1 MDCDLPIIS
10 KSKGNN
16 LLECVICGV
25 VGGEDNFNPNAE
37 VLLDVPSVRTVDE
50 MEIPG
55 ILQVGTFVSTI
66 TLGTDRNGCES
77 HYHEQQLDRTSK

>member
-1 MDCDLPIIS
+1 MVWS
-10 KSKGNN
+10 
-16 LLECVICGV
+16 
-25 VGGEDNFNPNAE
+25 GGEDNFNPDAE

-77 HYHEQQLDRTSK
+77 HYHEQQLD